1 MDSNSL
7 AVVHRPPTLA
17 DVRGQDNVVAIVDGM
32 VKTKKIPTSILLS
45 GHTGCGKTTIAK
57 IIGTMLN
64 CDKGTVCGK
73 CDSCKMGN
81 SHPDIIEH
89 NAGKDG
95 GIDPIR
101 KLVASSKVA
110 PVFKKRVIIV
120 DEAHKLT
127 GASLEAMLLPAEQGS
142 KKTLWIFCTTNK
154 EKLTDTLAGR
164 CLKLPIKPIDH
175 EVIVGRLK
183 EICKAEEIKPLLGK
197 KGKEVLD
204 LIAHVSNGS
213 MREAI
218 SQLEAVQ
225 LAIASGKEF
234 DTAAAMQAIVTA
246 GDVDLGKAAA
256 ELVGAILETD
266 LTSAISI
273 IRKANNARGL
283 LSKAKWL
290 VDWLIAVKTKT
301 ARYTPHDGRVFKEL
315 FPKTKTPLS
324 FLMAILGMLV
334 EVEMRMNST
343 SIDENI
349 LIMTHT
355 SDLISEAKG

>member
-7 AVVHRPPTLA
+7 AVKYRPTNLAEVH
-17 DVRGQDNVVAIVDGM
+17 GQEAVVAIVEGLL
-32 VKTKKIPTSILLS
+32 KTKKIPTSILLS

-57 IIGTMLN
+57 IIGYTLN
-64 CDKGTVCGK
+64 CAKGTRCGK
-73 CDSCKMGN
+73 CDSCKMGEAN
-81 SHPDIIEH
+81 PDVIDY

-95 GIDPIR
+95 GIDAIR
-101 KLVASSKVA
+101 KLILSSKVA
-110 PVFKKRVIIV
+110 PMFNKRVIVV

-154 EKLTDTLAGR
+154 EKLTDTLNGR
-164 CLKLPIKPIDH
+164 CLKLAIKAIAH
-175 EVIVGRLK
+175 EPMVERLK
-183 EICKAEEIKPLLGK
+183 EIAKAEEIKPLIGK
-197 KGKEVLD
+197 KGKEVLE

-225 LAIASGKEF
+225 LALASGRKF
-234 DTAAAMQAIVTA
+234 DSAAELQAVVTN
-246 GDVDLGKAAA
+246 GDVDLGKSAAQ
-256 ELVGAILETD
+256 LVGAILETD
-266 LTSAISI
+266 LTSAINV
-273 IRKANNARGL
+273 IRTTNNARGL
-283 LSKAKWL
+283 LSKSKWL
-290 VDWLIAVKTKT
+290 TDWLIAVKTKT

-315 FPKTKTPLS
+315 YPKTKTPLS
-324 FLMAILGMLV
+324 FLMAILSMLV
-334 EVEMRMNST
+334 EAEMRMNST